1 MVMRM
6 QIHGKAM
13 NVSNP
18 LITVVHQSLFI
29 LFYYSTVMALVTSVF
44 DVQSSSSCSV
54 HALTPCTSSTMTI
67 YPTAI
72 TTAPLH
78 LHCLDRFHAPM
89 KSKLIR
95 TRGNMRDGAYLRLS
109 FCRHNSSLLSASLN
123 NGHDDN
129 SDEDPSER
137 KNDINNEAFTSSSK
151 EDQGNDSISK
161 NKDDDE
167 IPSLSPNEVAPKSSM
182 SQKEFDRAVLKA
194 RAQAQI
200 DAILDLP
207 DAPFDLSTELQKLAP
222 LTSVSGDTPTYTPTS
237 SSPSSS
243 SLEIQSQQLETSM
256 YQAISNGDFT
266 TAQMHKT
273 DLDRLL
279 MDEFSH
285 VLQANSQFY
294 RAFSNKDF
302 KAMEALWLH
311 DSVAVCIH
319 PAREP
324 FVGAGDILNSWSV
337 MFGGETSGGEGGNDG
352 SDGENTAS
360 FQRNHIEPVKIRLNV
375 RGNMA
380 IVTCDEEVYTR
391 RFVRGGNKKTAE
403 NGGSTRHG
411 KVKGMEL
418 VNLLTATNVFRKV
431 GAKWYMVHHHSGW
444 HADGEATKNIRIQG
458 AGGEKERARQRY
470 QKMTS
475 TTDDLTVENVLG
487 IPGHEGLY
495 DGKKKMSKGGML
507 DVDGEISGQ
516 SGSGKRVFSGS
527 LDDLLNGG
535 WKKVLGADSDADS
548 NEDFEEMLLEEDDD
562 NLDAII
568 TEETIIISNQ
578 KNSDMIGFGGI
589 NGKNKDFISK
599 QRADKNSAKDDN
611 SKDTL
616 RPSCIAALRSLATRG
631 IISKK
636 QKRTLLTDII
646 LSSAKGEYSLVEVA
660 YDLLCAEGVSNIE
673 EDNFAVEEFAE
684 QCRVF
689 AAAMP
694 EHPPL
699 PSH

>member
-1 MVMRM
+1 MKMVMRTL
-6 QIHGKAM
+6 IHREAICYYITVM
-13 NVSNP
+13 T
-18 LITVVHQSLFI
+18 LITS
-29 LFYYSTVMALVTSVF
+29 Y
-44 DVQSSSSCSV
+44 SV
-54 HALTPCTSSTMTI
+54 HALTPLTSGAMTVHPTTSTTS
-67 YPTAI
+67 
-72 TTAPLH
+72 PLH
-78 LHCLDRFHAPM
+78 LNCQDQRV
-89 KSKLIR
+89 KSELIR
-95 TRGNMRDGAYLRLS
+95 TRGNTRDESYLRLT
-109 FCRHNSSLLSASLN
+109 FCRLNSSLLSASSN
-123 NGHDDN
+123 DGHDGN
-129 SDEDPSER
+129 SDEEPD
-137 KNDINNEAFTSSSK
+137 NEAFTASSK
-151 EDQGNDSISK
+151 EDQGDDNVSK
-161 NKDDDE
+161 NNDDDE
-167 IPSLSPNEVAPKSSM
+167 TQSSKM

-200 DAILDLP
+200 DAILDSP
-207 DAPFDLSTELQKLAP
+207 DSPFDLSTELQKLAP
-222 LTSVSGDTPTYTPTS
+222 APSASTDMPPYTLAPSSSSTS
-237 SSPSSS
+237 SSLSSLPSS

-256 YQAISNGDFT
+256 YQAISNGDFD

-324 FVGAGDILNSWSV
+324 LVGAGDILNSWSI
-337 MFGGETSGGEGGNDG
+337 MFDGKNVVGSGGGGSDDG
-352 SDGENTAS
+352 SDGEKSTL

-391 RFVRGGNKKTAE
+391 RFVRGGTKKTAAK
-403 NGGSTRHG
+403 NGSTRRG
-411 KVKGMEL
+411 KVQGMEL
-418 VNLLTATNVFRKV
+418 VNQLTATNVFRKV
-431 GAKWYMVHHHSGW
+431 GAKWYMVHHQSGW
-444 HADGEATKNIRIQG
+444 HADSEAARNIRIQG
-458 AGGEKERARQRY
+458 AGSEKERLRQRL
-470 QKMTS
+470 QKRAS
-475 TTDDLTVENVLG
+475 TMDELTVEDVLG

-495 DGKKKMSKGGML
+495 DGKKKMSKGGMAGL
-507 DVDGEISGQ
+507 DGDTLGLG
-516 SGSGKRVFSGS
+516 GSVKRVFSGS

-535 WKKVLGADSDADS
+535 WKNALGDSNSDS
-548 NEDFEEMLLEEDDD
+548 NEDFEEILLNDDD
-562 NLDAII
+562 DDTFI
-568 TEETIIISNQ
+568 TEETIIIANAQ
-578 KNSDMIGFGGI
+578 KSSDMIGLGGI
-589 NGKNKDFISK
+589 NGNNKDKSK
-599 QRADKNSAKDDN
+599 SRGDKNSAKDENSKDY

-616 RPSCIAALRSLATRG
+616 RPSCIAALRSLSTRG

-636 QKRTLLTDII
+636 QKRILLTDII

-660 YDLLCAEGVSNIE
+660 YDLLCAEGVSDIE
-673 EDNFAVEEFAE
+673 EDDCAVEEFSE
-684 QCRVF
+684 QCRAF

>member
-1 MVMRM
+1 MVTRT
-6 QIHGKAM
+6 QIHHQAI
-13 NVSNP
+13 NASSP
-18 LITVVHQSLFI
+18 LIMVIHKNLFI
-29 LFYYSTVMALVTSVF
+29 LFYYSTLIVLVASVF
-44 DVQSSSSCSV
+44 DLHFMSSCSV
-54 HALTPCTSSTMTI
+54 HALTPSTSRTMNV
-67 YPTAI
+67 YPRTI
-72 TTAPLH
+72 TTSLNLPFQ
-78 LHCLDRFHAPM
+78 DRFHKPM
-89 KSKLIR
+89 KSKLIQM
-95 TRGNMRDGAYLRLS
+95 RGDIRDGYHIRLPLCRQYL
-109 FCRHNSSLLSASLN
+109 SLLSESL
-123 NGHDDN
+123 NGHDGD
-129 SDEDPSER
+129 SDEDAFER
-137 KNDINNEAFTSSSK
+137 RNDINNEFTSSPE
-151 EDQGNDSISK
+151 EDQDDDSISK
-161 NKDDDE
+161 NKHDE
-167 IPSLSPNEVAPKSSM
+167 IQPLTPNEITSKKM

-207 DAPFDLSTELQKLAP
+207 DAPFDLASELEKLAP
-222 LTSVSGDTPTYTPTS
+222 SPTVSTDIPPSAPVSSSSSS
-237 SSPSSS
+237 SSPSSSLSSS

-285 VLQANSQFY
+285 VLQANSQYY

-311 DSVAVCIH
+311 DSVAVCVH

-324 FVGAGDILNSWSV
+324 LVGAGDILNSWSI
-337 MFGGETSGGEGGNDG
+337 MFDGKESVGEGGNNG
-352 SDGENTAS
+352 GDGEKTAGG
-360 FQRNHIEPVKIRLNV
+360 FQRNLIEPVKIRLNV

-391 RFVRGGNKKTAE
+391 RFVRGGSKNTTEK
-403 NGGSTRHG
+403 GGSTRRG

-444 HADGEATKNIRIQG
+444 HADSEA
-458 AGGEKERARQRY
+458 AKERARQRS
-470 QKMTS
+470 QKRTPP
-475 TTDDLTVENVLG
+475 TDDLTVENVLG

-495 DGKKKMSKGGML
+495 DGKMKKSKSKGGML
-507 DVDGEISGQ
+507 GIDGEIMGQ
-516 SGSGKRVFSGS
+516 SGNVRRVFTGS

-535 WKKVLGADSDADS
+535 WKNVLGVDNDADS
-548 NEDFEEMLLEEDDD
+548 SDDFEEIFLEDDD
-562 NLDAII
+562 DDNDDGII
-568 TEETIIISNQ
+568 TEETIIISNGQ
-578 KNSDMIGFGGI
+578 KNSDMGGFGGI
-589 NGKNKDFISK
+589 NGKNKDFVSK
-599 QRADKNSAKDDN
+599 QKSDKNNAKDDI

-660 YDLLCAEGVSNIE
+660 YDLLCAEGVGDIE
-673 EDNFAVEEFAE
+673 EDDFAVEEFAE

>member
-1 MVMRM
+1 MVMRTL
-6 QIHGKAM
+6 IHREAICYYITLM
-13 NVSNP
+13 A
-18 LITVVHQSLFI
+18 LITS
-29 LFYYSTVMALVTSVF
+29 Y
-44 DVQSSSSCSV
+44 SV
-54 HALTPCTSSTMTI
+54 HALTPFTSGAMTV

-72 TTAPLH
+72 PNSH
-78 LHCLDRFHAPM
+78 LHTNCQDRFHTPV
-89 KSKLIR
+89 KSELIR
-95 TRGNMRDGAYLRLS
+95 TRGNTRDESYLRLT
-109 FCRHNSSLLSASLN
+109 FCRLNSSLLSASSN
-123 NGHDDN
+123 DGHDNN
-129 SDEDPSER
+129 SDEEPS
-137 KNDINNEAFTSSSK
+137 NEVFSASSK
-151 EDQGNDSISK
+151 EDQGDDTISK
-161 NKDDDE
+161 NKEDDE
-167 IPSLSPNEVAPKSSM
+167 EQSSM

-200 DAILDLP
+200 DAILDSP

-222 LTSVSGDTPTYTPTS
+222 PPSASTDMSPYTAAPSSIS
-237 SSPSSS
+237 SSSLPSS

-256 YQAISNGDFT
+256 YQAISNGDFD

-294 RAFSNKDF
+294 KAFSNKDF

-324 FVGAGDILNSWSV
+324 LVGAGDILNSWSI
-337 MFGGETSGGEGGNDG
+337 MFDGKHVVGSGGGVGDKG
-352 SDGENTAS
+352 SEEEKSTM

-391 RFVRGGNKKTAE
+391 RFVRGGSKKTALT
-403 NGGSTRHG
+403 NGSARRG
-411 KVKGMEL
+411 KVQGMEL
-418 VNLLTATNVFRKV
+418 VNQLTATNVFRKV
-431 GAKWYMVHHHSGW
+431 GAKWYMVHHQSGW
-444 HADGEATKNIRIQG
+444 HADSAAARKIRIQG
-458 AGGEKERARQRY
+458 AGSEKERLRQRL
-470 QKMTS
+470 QKRAS
-475 TTDDLTVENVLG
+475 TIDELTVEDVLG

-495 DGKKKMSKGGML
+495 DGKKKMSKKGGMADL
-507 DVDGEISGQ
+507 DGDIGDILGQ
-516 SGSGKRVFSGS
+516 GGSVKRVFSGS
-527 LDDLLNGG
+527 LEDLLNGG
-535 WKKVLGADSDADS
+535 WKNALGDSNADS
-548 NEDFEEMLLEEDDD
+548 NDDFEELLLGDDSD
-562 NLDAII
+562 DMDDFIS
-568 TEETIIISNQ
+568 EETIIIQ
-578 KNSDMIGFGGI
+578 KDDNMIGFGGS
-589 NGKNKDFISK
+589 NVNNKDKSK
-599 QRADKNSAKDDN
+599 LKGDKNSSKDENSKDY

-616 RPSCIAALRSLATRG
+616 RPSCIAALRSLSTKG

-636 QKRTLLTDII
+636 QKRILLTDII

-673 EDNFAVEEFAE
+673 EDDCAVEEFAE
-684 QCRVF
+684 QCRAF